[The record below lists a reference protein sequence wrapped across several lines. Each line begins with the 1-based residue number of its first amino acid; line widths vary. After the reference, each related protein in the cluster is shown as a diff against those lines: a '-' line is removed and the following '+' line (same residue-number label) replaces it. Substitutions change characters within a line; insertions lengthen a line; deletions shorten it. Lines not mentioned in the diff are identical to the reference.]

1 MAKCKIFMSGGTKT
15 HSILFPYFHFM
26 HRIHLLLFFL
36 LFLVQSQFAQVSIG
50 AKAGINLCSWNT
62 NGSNTLTSF
71 HGGGLAQFELSDR
84 FNASV
89 ELLYNGKGTDLDDF
103 IPNNPMKFTTQ
114 YISMPVMFGYNVGH
128 VTFKAG
134 VETSKLLS
142 SSVEINSQ
150 EQDVPEAFEDWDYGI
165 LGGATLQIV
174 SGLSLEIRYIYGM
187 KDVVD
192 LLFVDENGQFLARLD
207 KGKNRVLQ
215 FGLRYQFEL

>member
-1 MAKCKIFMSGGTKT
+1 MQRIFLLTFF
-15 HSILFPYFHFM
+15 ILFLAQSHFGQ
-26 HRIHLLLFFL
+26 I
-36 LFLVQSQFAQVSIG
+36 SIG
-50 AKAGINLCSWNT
+50 AKAGINLSTWST

-71 HGGGLAQFELSDR
+71 HGGALAQFELSDR

-103 IPNNPMKFTTQ
+103 IPNNPMKFTVQ
-114 YISMPVMFGYNVGH
+114 YISLPVMFGYDVGQ

-150 EQDVPEAFEDWDYGI
+150 EQDVPEAFEDWDYGL
-165 LGGATLQIV
+165 LGGVTLQIV
-174 SGLSLEIRYIYGM
+174 SGLSLEVRYVYGM

-207 KGKNRVLQ
+207 EGKNRVLQ